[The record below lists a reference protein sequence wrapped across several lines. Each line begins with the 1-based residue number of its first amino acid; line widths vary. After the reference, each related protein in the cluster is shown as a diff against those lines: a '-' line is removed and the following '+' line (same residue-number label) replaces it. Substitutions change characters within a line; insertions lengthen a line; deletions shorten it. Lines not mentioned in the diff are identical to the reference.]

1 MGAGLAGGG
10 GQHAELEGVLGWRDG
25 NPPVVDNIITHIY

>member
-10 GQHAELEGVLGWRDG
+10 GQHAELEG